1 MRRITAVV
9 ILLFMLLLPCSNTFA
24 TVLVF
29 APHPDD
35 EALMFSGIIHGS
47 LQRGED
53 VKLVMATNGD
63 VPGVSAGYA
72 RQIETVNAMAVLGLQ
87 EDDIIFLGYP
97 DAGLKTINDLYP
109 DAGDAFTSVAGQT
122 QTYGNRGLGRTD
134 YHTYRF
140 GVPGRY
146 NRTSIL
152 ADMESILVRYQPG
165 HIFVTGPYDRH
176 EDHAIL
182 HTYLLETLSRLTSR
196 YPTYKPVVHRTVI
209 HGGNDFLW
217 PAKADPAVDFTEP
230 PASSS
235 VLPWAERESIKT
247 PPAMRLTAASENLK
261 HQAILRHF
269 SQVNSYL
276 LNFVHRDEVFWPEN
290 PYDGNTPPVA
300 NAGDDQVA
308 PPGTRVTLNGRGSH
322 DRDGDTLTY
331 SWSQLQGPPVLLLN
345 RFTVAPSF
353 TAVETST
360 PLLFQLI
367 VSDGRIASYP
377 STVAVITD
385 HPGYV
390 SITGTVTGNGSIVCS
405 PDSTVRYNTATSCT
419 ATAAPG
425 NYVAEFIVDGEL
437 QVITDRRSFTY
448 SFGSITTDHAIAAR
462 FVPIT
467 HTVTFLAGANGSVTG
482 TLLQSVDNGASTTAV
497 RAVPAAGYRFA
508 GWSGPADFTSTANP
522 LTISNVT
529 FSQTITA
536 AFTPEMYTMQFRAG
550 SNGSLIG
557 TLVQAIEHGG
567 NCTAVTAV
575 PAAGYRFAGW
585 TGSGGFASQAN
596 PLTVSG
602 VTAGDT
608 ITAAFERET
617 LLVTF
622 VSAGN
627 GSVSGETSQTV
638 AAGSATNAVTAVPA
652 SGYRFVNWT
661 AADGFASTANP
672 LILETVSAAAVVTA
686 NFSQQLFTVT
696 PLGETGGGMSPDTLQ
711 LVAEGGTIR
720 FTVTPAAGYQVA
732 AVSGCSGKLE
742 GTSYRTGPVTADC
755 SVSASFVPIRHEVNG
770 TVAAGHG
777 TVICSTPVIHEAS
790 SRCTIDPA
798 FGYVLL
804 ELRDNGLPVLP
815 ADNGKS
821 YVIGSVT
828 GPHAIVATFRTETYS
843 LLDAVRVQ
851 QQVLGKVQLSD
862 AEKVRFDV
870 APLGYD
876 GKPRPD
882 GVLDVADIVIML
894 RKLVGVINW

>member
-1 MRRITAVV
+1 MRRTSAVV
-9 ILLFMLLLPCSNTFA
+9 ILLFMLLLCPNSFA

-35 EALMFSGIIHGS
+35 EALMFSGIIHGA

-63 VPGVSAGYA
+63 FPGVSAGYA

-87 EDDIIFLGYP
+87 ENDIMFLGYP
-97 DAGLKTINDLYP
+97 DSGLKTIYDLYP
-109 DAGDAFTSVAGQT
+109 NAGDAFTSVAGQT
-122 QTYGNRGLGRTD
+122 QTYGNRGLGRAD

-140 GVPGRY
+140 GTPGRY
-146 NRTSIL
+146 NRATIL
-152 ADMESILVRYQPG
+152 ADLESILGEYQPA

-176 EDHAIL
+176 EDHAVI

-235 VLPWAERESIKT
+235 VLPWAERESIRT
-247 PPAMRLTAASENLK
+247 PPAMRLTATTDNVK
-261 HQAILRHF
+261 HQAILRYV
-269 SQVNSYL
+269 SQVNPYL

-290 PYDGNTPPVA
+290 PYDGNNPPAA
-300 NAGDDQVA
+300 NAGDDQVV

-331 SWSQLQGPPVLLLN
+331 SWSQLQGPPVLLVN
-345 RFTVAPSF
+345 RYTAAPSF

-390 SITGTVTGNGSIVCS
+390 SISSTVVGNGSIACT

-419 ATAAPG
+419 ATPAPG
-425 NYVAEFIVDGEL
+425 NYVAEFIVDEEF
-437 QVITDRRSFTY
+437 QVITDWRSFTY
-448 SFGSITTDHAIAAR
+448 SFGSITADHAIAAR

-497 RAVPAAGYRFA
+497 RAVPATGYRFV
-508 GWSGPADFTSTANP
+508 GWSGPAGFTSTANP
-522 LTISNVT
+522 LTMSNVT

-536 AFTPEMYTMQFRAG
+536 SFAPEMYTVQFRAG
-550 SNGSLIG
+550 SNGSLLG

-567 NCTAVTAV
+567 STTAVTAV

-585 TGSGGFASQAN
+585 TGSGGFVSQSN
-596 PLTVSG
+596 PLTVGG
-602 VTAGDT
+602 VTAGDI

-617 LLVTF
+617 VLLTF
-622 VSAGN
+622 GSAGN
-627 GSVSGETSQTV
+627 GSLSGETSQTV
-638 AAGSATNAVTAVPA
+638 PLGSATTAVTALPA

-661 AADGFASTANP
+661 AAGGFVSTANP
-672 LILETVSAAAVVTA
+672 LIMEAVSVAAVVTA
-686 NFSQQLFTVT
+686 NFSQQLYTVT
-696 PLGETGGGMSPDTLQ
+696 PVSEPGGGMSPDTPQ
-711 LVAEGGTIR
+711 VVAENGTIR
-720 FTVTPAAGYQVA
+720 FTVTPAEGYQVA
-732 AVSGCSGKLE
+732 AVSGCGGELA
-742 GTSYRTGPVTADC
+742 GTSYRTGPITADC
-755 SVSASFVPIRHEVNG
+755 SVSASFVPVRHQVNG
-770 TVAAGHG
+770 TVAAGLG
-777 TVICSTPVIHEAS
+777 TVTCSTPVLHGAS
-790 SRCTIDPA
+790 SLCTIAPA
-798 FGYVLL
+798 SGYVLS
-804 ELRDNGLPVLP
+804 ELRDNGVPVVP
-815 ADNGKS
+815 AGSGNS
-821 YVIGSVT
+821 YAIGSVT
-828 GPHAIVATFRTETYS
+828 GTHAVVATFRAETYS

-862 AEKVRFDV
+862 EEKVRLDV
-870 APLGYD
+870 APLGDD
-876 GKPRPD
+876 GKPLPD
-882 GVLDVADIVIML
+882 GVLDVADVVIML